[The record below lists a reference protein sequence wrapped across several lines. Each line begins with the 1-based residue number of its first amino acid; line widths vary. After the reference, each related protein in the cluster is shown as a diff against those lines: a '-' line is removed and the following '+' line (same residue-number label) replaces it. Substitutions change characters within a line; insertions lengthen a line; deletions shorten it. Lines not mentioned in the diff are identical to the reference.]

1 MINQIQAK
9 CEIFKEDDLYVALCP
24 ELDVSSFG
32 ETIQEAKASLEEA
45 LLAFLEECENMNTL
59 ELVLEEARFKQQ
71 NNQNKSSL
79 KLPLPTLW
87 PIYEPQASVENV
99 ILNY

>member
-59 ELVLEEARFKQQ
+59 ELVLEEAGFKQQ
-71 NNQNKSSL
+71 NNQW
-79 KLPLPTLW
+79 KLLQPLLSELVA
-87 PIYEPQASVENV
+87 IG
-99 ILNY
+99 

>member
-1 MINQIQAK
+1 MINKIQAK
-9 CEIFKEDDLYVALCP
+9 WEIFKEDDLYVALCP

-59 ELVLEEARFKQQ
+59 ELVLEKAGFKQQ
-71 NNQNKSSL
+71 NNKW
-79 KLPLPTLW
+79 KLF
-87 PIYEPQASVENV
+87 IC
-99 ILNY
+99 

>member
-79 KLPLPTLW
+79 KLPLPTL
-87 PIYEPQASVENV
+87 
-99 ILNY
+99 

>member
-32 ETIQEAKASLEEA
+32 ETISEAKASLEEA

-59 ELVLEEARFKQQ
+59 ELVLEEAGFKQQ
-71 NNQNKSSL
+71 NNQW
-79 KLPLPTLW
+79 KLRQPLLSELVA
-87 PIYEPQASVENV
+87 IG
-99 ILNY
+99 

>member
-1 MINQIQAK
+1 MINPIQAK
-9 CEIFKEDDLYVALCP
+9 CEIFKEDDLSVALCP

-59 ELVLEEARFKQQ
+59 ELVLEKAGFKQQ
-71 NNQNKSSL
+71 NNQW
-79 KLPLPTLW
+79 KLL
-87 PIYEPQASVENV
+87 IF
-99 ILNY
+99 

>member
-59 ELVLEEARFKQQ
+59 ELVLEEAGFKQQ
-71 NNQNKSSL
+71 NNQW
-79 KLPLPTLW
+79 KLRQHLLSELVA
-87 PIYEPQASVENV
+87 IG
-99 ILNY
+99 

>member
-9 CEIFKEDDLYVALCP
+9 CEIFKEDDFYVALCP

-59 ELVLEEARFKQQ
+59 KLVLEEAEFKQKK
-71 NNQNKSSL
+71 NQW
-79 KLPLPTLW
+79 KLL
-87 PIYEPQASVENV
+87 IF
-99 ILNY
+99 

>member
-1 MINQIQAK
+1 MKNPSQAK
-9 CEIFKEDDLYVALCP
+9 CEIFKEDDRRFALCP

-59 ELVLEEARFKQQ
+59 ELVLEEAEFKQQ
-71 NNQNKSSL
+71 NNQW
-79 KLPLPTLW
+79 KLRQPLLSELVA
-87 PIYEPQASVENV
+87 IG
-99 ILNY
+99 